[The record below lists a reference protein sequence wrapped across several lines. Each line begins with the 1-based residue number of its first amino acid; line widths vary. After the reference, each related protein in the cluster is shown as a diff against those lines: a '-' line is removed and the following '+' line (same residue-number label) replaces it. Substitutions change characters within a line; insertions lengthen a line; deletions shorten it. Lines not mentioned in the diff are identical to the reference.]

1 MELGC
6 LPVSVAVPVVPT
18 SKALVLAT
26 PITFALR
33 DNPVASAPTAARY
46 VEVVDR

>member
-1 MELGC
+1 MDLGC

-33 DNPVASAPTAARY
+33 LGY
-46 VEVVDR
+46 FFVDHLI